1 MMHSTPLISDS
12 IWEKAKLATY
22 SYYERSTALPYV
34 RRCLELFEQ
43 TNKMKYL
50 TDFNDFIFESSVE
63 DFCDLSD
70 ADVVVSTIHKAKG
83 REFDDVYMLITDQKW
98 KDDALMRRFYVGMT
112 RAKNRLFIHT
122 NSPCFDNISAAQ
134 YINCSER
141 YSMPDEIVLQLSHR
155 DVFLDYFKERKKE
168 VLALQP
174 GDSLN
179 YNDYILYSGAT
190 NKPVAKLSSSM
201 QTAIR
206 EWMDRGYS
214 VKSASVRFIVAW
226 KPKNVAK
233 DESET
238 AVILADLVLS
248 HTPTIA

>member
-1 MMHSTPLISDS
+1 
-12 IWEKAKLATY
+12 
-22 SYYERSTALPYV
+22 
-34 RRCLELFEQ
+34 
-43 TNKMKYL
+43 
-50 TDFNDFIFESSVE
+50 
-63 DFCDLSD
+63 
-70 ADVVVSTIHKAKG
+70 
-83 REFDDVYMLITDQKW
+83 
-98 KDDALMRRFYVGMT
+98 
-112 RAKNRLFIHT
+112 
-122 NSPCFDNISAAQ
+122 
-134 YINCSER
+134 
-141 YSMPDEIVLQLSHR
+141 MPDEIVLQLSHR

-248 HTPTIA
+248 RTPTIA